1 VTVTSL
7 GSEVFQIDTE
17 QSGYSG
23 ITAGYLIR
31 GSKPCLIETGTA
43 KSAGTVIAALNEL
56 GIQGED
62 LATIVVTHVHLDHA
76 GGAGH
81 LTAHFPKSQLIAHER
96 GARHLVDPSRLMA
109 SARRVFGRILDDV
122 MGELLP
128 TPSERV
134 ISLGD
139 MGKIDL
145 GEGRTLDTFYAPGH
159 ASHHIGLV
167 DSTTGD
173 LYVGDAAGVYIQET
187 KTQRPATP
195 PPDFDLD
202 VTLNS
207 IELFRALSP
216 TRLLFSHYGPVTEV
230 DDTLDGS
237 IEELRLWVEL
247 VRNARTAHLD
257 LDHAVTMIRD
267 KTHERYERLFNDP
280 ALSHRFEELN
290 STGANIVGINR
301 WLDKIENNEYSF
313 GDAAG

>member
-1 VTVTSL
+1 MTSW
-7 GSEVFQIDTE
+7 VNCFQ
-17 QSGYSG
+17 
-23 ITAGYLIR
+23 
-31 GSKPCLIETGTA
+31 
-43 KSAGTVIAALNEL
+43 
-56 GIQGED
+56 
-62 LATIVVTHVHLDHA
+62 
-76 GGAGH
+76 
-81 LTAHFPKSQLIAHER
+81 
-96 GARHLVDPSRLMA
+96 
-109 SARRVFGRILDDV
+109 
-122 MGELLP
+122 
-128 TPSERV
+128 
-134 ISLGD
+134 
-139 MGKIDL
+139 
-145 GEGRTLDTFYAPGH
+145 
-159 ASHHIGLV
+159 
-167 DSTTGD
+167 
-173 LYVGDAAGVYIQET
+173 
-187 KTQRPATP
+187 QRPATP